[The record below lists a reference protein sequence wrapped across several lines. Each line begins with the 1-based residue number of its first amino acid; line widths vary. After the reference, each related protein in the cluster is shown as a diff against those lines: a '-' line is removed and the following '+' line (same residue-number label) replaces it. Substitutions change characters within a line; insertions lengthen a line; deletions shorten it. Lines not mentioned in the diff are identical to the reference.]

1 MKLLGV
7 TGQIRPV
14 REFFFNLTQ
23 KTIEERERNNVIR
36 KDLMQYL
43 IKIRNDNIKSD
54 SNDDEW
60 KISSNGEFA
69 LETIVNFVG

>member
-14 REFFFNLTQ
+14 REFFFNLTR

-43 IKIRNDNIKSD
+43 IKIRNDNVKSD
-54 SNDDEW
+54 GNEDEW

-69 LETIVNFVG
+69 LES